1 MNSKMSK
8 NDQHPIMQT
17 FGKRLTIDFENGK
30 YRADTQADIPCRW
43 FLLDLFP
50 ASGCSHSMALPAT
63 HIRFALDL
71 IDYLPLAS
79 RQAYL
84 AGTMYPDSR
93 WLTGLGREA
102 THADRHLE
110 RRFATSDFRWGWHVH
125 CRCDQIQATR
135 MQESFPELARFDE
148 GRRWVYG
155 SALKMLQDNADLPAV
170 DMARAMTGLT
180 AVETPHNEDPER
192 INVYYEGVRDIYAGK
207 RQMGSEDYRRLWQM
221 VGLSSE
227 RLDAIMD
234 DMARIVED
242 RERLERLHDLFPR
255 MHAAFIA
262 SL

>member
-1 MNSKMSK
+1 
-8 NDQHPIMQT
+8 
-17 FGKRLTIDFENGK
+17 
-30 YRADTQADIPCRW
+30 
-43 FLLDLFP
+43 
-50 ASGCSHSMALPAT
+50 MALPAT

-71 IDYLPLAS
+71 IDRLPVES
-79 RQAYL
+79 RKAYL

-102 THADRHLE
+102 THAQAHLQ

-125 CRCDQIQATR
+125 CWCDQIQSGL
-135 MQESFPELARFDE
+135 MQENFPESAEYDE

-180 AVETPHNEDPER
+180 AVETPLNEDPER
-192 INVYYEGVRDIYAGK
+192 INTYYEGVRDIYAGK
-207 RQMGSEDYRRLWQM
+207 RQMGSEDYRRLWRM

-227 RLDAIMD
+227 RLDAIMRA
-234 DMARIVED
+234 MADIAANGGSVKRI
-242 RERLERLHDLFPR
+242 HDLFPR